1 LIITGDIT
9 DNASEKDL
17 EIFRRMLK
25 RYGFLNG
32 ERLSLIIGNHDIF
45 GGIQKAEE
53 ILTFHEKC
61 ESVIYKD
68 RVNNFISYFA
78 ETFDNCYYLSSKDF
92 FPFAKRIDNTLL
104 IGLNSVAPYSK
115 LSNPFGSNGEISA
128 SQFGELYELL
138 KSADNDVKYKIV
150 MIHHHFNKI
159 KTEAKSTFGSIWAN
173 IEKQTMKLKNKRRL
187 FTLFKEFNVDVV
199 LHGHIHESKEYFRK
213 DVRFLNAGA
222 TIKSNNNSVRINF
235 LKLAKGNIRIETDS
249 VDLPVSLKEE
259 FYDRKRYEYLKL
271 INAAIVT

>member
-1 LIITGDIT
+1 
-9 DNASEKDL
+9 
-17 EIFRRMLK
+17 MLQ

-32 ERLSLIIGNHDIF
+32 ERLSLVIGNHDIF

-61 ESVIYKD
+61 EGVHYKE
-68 RVNNFISYFA
+68 RVNNFISYFV

-138 KSADNDVKYKIV
+138 KTAENDVKYKIV

-159 KTEAKSTFGSIWAN
+159 KTEAKSTFGSIWTN

-187 FTLFKEFNVDVV
+187 FTLSREFNVDLV

-213 DVRFLNAGA
+213 GVRFLNAGA
-222 TIKSNNNSVRINF
+222 TIKSNKASVKINF
-235 LKLAKGNIRIETDS
+235 LKLSKGDVRIEMDS
-249 VDLPVSLKEE
+249 VDLPIKLKTERSE
-259 FYDRKRYEYLKL
+259 KNKQELFKF
-271 INAAIVT
+271 INASAVA